1 LQSLEQRLQG
11 ELNDILRKEELMWFQ
26 RSRAKWLK
34 DGDRNTRY
42 YHIKTVSRK
51 RINNVIMLK
60 NDNGQWIEDVT
71 DLQNLATNFYKKL
84 FSNDRMSRP
93 WSKTDISYPVLDS
106 EVMTK
111 LVEPISKEE
120 VKRAIF
126 NMKPWKAPGPDGF
139 PAGFYQ
145 KSWAIVGDS
154 VHKFVKDVWH
164 NPSLIADVNYTDIF
178 LISKIQSLEYIRQFR
193 LISLCNT
200 SYKIVSKVI
209 VERLKDCIASLI
221 SPYQTGFVPGR
232 NIHVKIFVA
241 KEMAH
246 TMHRMKGK
254 QSAFAIKV
262 DLAKGL

>member
-1 LQSLEQRLQG
+1 
-11 ELNDILRKEELMWFQ
+11 
-26 RSRAKWLK
+26 
-34 DGDRNTRY
+34 
-42 YHIKTVSRK
+42 
-51 RINNVIMLK
+51 MLK

-111 LVEPISKEE
+111 LVKPISKEE

-154 VHKFVKDVWH
+154 VHKFVEDVWH

-178 LISKIQSLEYIRQFR
+178 LIPKIQSL
-193 LISLCNT
+193 
-200 SYKIVSKVI
+200 
-209 VERLKDCIASLI
+209 
-221 SPYQTGFVPGR
+221 
-232 NIHVKIFVA
+232 
-241 KEMAH
+241 
-246 TMHRMKGK
+246 
-254 QSAFAIKV
+254 
-262 DLAKGL
+262 